1 MHRRTAVAVALA
13 ALIATSGCLG
23 VLGGDGLSFSAS
35 QATVSEDA
43 LQATGYEEVRVN
55 ESEISREFSAGSQ
68 SRNVTVT
75 NWVAM
80 YERSVSVPVLGE
92 RRAAVFGAFASPGV
106 SILGQSFNPIDD
118 YSERDLAQLAQQQYD
133 GLSVG
138 QTASTRNMT
147 VLDESTTVT
156 KFEGSATI
164 GGQSVDVYVHV
175 TKVKH
180 DGDHVVAVAI
190 YPQALDGEQEH
201 VDELLTGLEH

>member
-1 MHRRTAVAVALA
+1 MHRRTAVAVAFA

-23 VLGGDGLSFSAS
+23 ILGGDGVEVSAS

-43 LQATGYEEVRVN
+43 LQETGYEEVSVE
-55 ESEISREFSAGSQ
+55 ESEVTREFSAAGQ

-80 YERSVSVPVLGE
+80 YERTVDVPVIGE
-92 RRAAVFGAFASPGV
+92 QRAAVFGAFASPEV
-106 SILGQSFNPIDD
+106 SVLGQSFNPIDD
-118 YSERDLAQLAQQQYD
+118 YSERDLAELAQQQYD

-138 QTASTRNMT
+138 QTASTREMT
-147 VLDESTTVT
+147 VLNESTEVT
-156 KFEGSATI
+156 KFEGTAEIS
-164 GGQSVDVYVHV
+164 GQSVDVYIHV

-190 YPQALDGEQEH
+190 YPQDLDGEQER
-201 VDELLTGLEH
+201 VDALLTGLEH

>member
-1 MHRRTAVAVALA
+1 MHRRTAVAVAFA

-23 VLGGDGLSFSAS
+23 ILGGDGVEVSAS

-43 LQATGYEEVRVN
+43 LQETGYEEVSVE
-55 ESEISREFSAGSQ
+55 ESEVTREFSAAGQ

-80 YERSVSVPVLGE
+80 YERTVNVPVIGE
-92 RRAAVFGAFASPGV
+92 QRAAVFGAFASPEV
-106 SILGQSFNPIDD
+106 SVLGQSFNPIDD
-118 YSERDLAQLAQQQYD
+118 YSERDLAELAQQQYD

-138 QTASTRNMT
+138 QTASTREMT
-147 VLDESTTVT
+147 VLNESTEVT
-156 KFEGSATI
+156 KFEGTAEIS
-164 GGQSVDVYVHV
+164 GQSVDVYIHV

-190 YPQALDGEQEH
+190 YPQDLDGEQER
-201 VDELLTGLEH
+201 VDALLTGLEH

>member
-13 ALIATSGCLG
+13 ALLATSGCLG
-23 VLGGDGLSFSAS
+23 VLTGGGVEVSAS

-43 LQATGYEEVRVN
+43 LQETGYQEVSVD
-55 ESEISREFSAGSQ
+55 ESVVTREFSAAGQ

-80 YERSVSVPVLGE
+80 YERSIDVPFLGE
-92 RRAAVFGAFASPGV
+92 QRAAVFGAFASPEV
-106 SILGQSFNPIDD
+106 SVLGQSFNPIED
-118 YSERDLAQLAQQQYD
+118 YDNRELAGLAQQQYD

-138 QTASTRNMT
+138 DSVGTREAT
-147 VLDESTTVT
+147 VLNETTEVT
-156 KFEGSATI
+156 KFEGTADI
-164 GGQSVDVYVHV
+164 DGQTVDVYIHV

-190 YPQALDGEQEH
+190 YPQALDGEQDR
-201 VDELLTGLEH
+201 VDELLAGLEH

>member
-43 LQATGYEEVRVN
+43 LQATGYEEVSVN
-55 ESEISREFSAGSQ
+55 ESEISREFSAGGQ

>member
-43 LQATGYEEVRVN
+43 LQATGYEEVSVN
-55 ESEISREFSAGSQ
+55 ESEISREFSAGGQ

-106 SILGQSFNPIDD
+106 SILGQSFNPIVD